1 MRTWDE
7 IISDTL
13 QVGELLYLRS
23 SNSILIYAGNI
34 NEKDKV
40 YLKVNMYKDSGEIIN
55 NPVDGLT
62 RIWSSIKYELKEV
75 EVRSDTLKTLE
86 TTGIIINKIT
96 LLYLLKSYN
105 VQNEDLSE
113 DQLYA
118 LKAGILNSCS
128 NGIRDEVLRFAQI
141 EPCDVNI

>member
-1 MRTWDE
+1 MRAWDE
-7 IISDTL
+7 VISDTL
-13 QVGELLYLRS
+13 QIGELLYLRS
-23 SNSILIYAGNI
+23 NNSILIYAGNI

-40 YLKVNMYKDSGEIIN
+40 YLRVSMYKESGEIIS
-55 NPVDGLT
+55 NPLDNLT
-62 RIWSSIKYELKEV
+62 RVWSGIKYNLVGIEV
-75 EVRSDTLKTLE
+75 KSDTLKTLE

-105 VQNEDLSE
+105 AQNEDLVE
-113 DQLYA
+113 EQLYA

-128 NGIRDEVLRFAQI
+128 NGIRDEVLRFAQV